1 MKSISDIEAIVLNK
15 SIGDVDCELE
25 EFEYQVATQLV
36 ERGLLQHDET
46 IRPCEEDDDY
56 EYVMNSYRIN
66 TLGRTALMCYNAL
79 KIGAIEL

>member
-36 ERGLLQHDET
+36 ERGLLQHDEVV
-46 IRPCEEDDDY
+46 RPCEEDDDY
-56 EYVMNSYRIN
+56 EYVSHSFTTN
-66 TLGRTALMCYNAL
+66 TLGRLALICYNAL